1 MSRPIWRSALL
12 ALAIF
17 LSVLGCDSGTS
28 DRGCESGR
36 PIPGQYLVTLK
47 DTVRDI
53 PSAARRLADDVDGE
67 LISVWTTALKGFAIE
82 GITDRDAQT
91 LRRAPSVKRVS
102 QDECFEAFTADGARS
117 MGGPK
122 SE

>member
-17 LSVLGCDSGTS
+17 LSVLGCDSETS

-36 PIPGQYLVTLK
+36 PIPGQYIVTLK

-67 LISVWTTALKGFAIE
+67 LMSVWTTALKGFAIK
-82 GITDRDAQT
+82 GITDRDAET
-91 LRRAPSVKRVS
+91 LSRNPSVKRVS
-102 QDECFEAFTADGARS
+102 QDECGELFTADMARRT
-117 MGGPK
+117 GGPT
-122 SE
+122 SG